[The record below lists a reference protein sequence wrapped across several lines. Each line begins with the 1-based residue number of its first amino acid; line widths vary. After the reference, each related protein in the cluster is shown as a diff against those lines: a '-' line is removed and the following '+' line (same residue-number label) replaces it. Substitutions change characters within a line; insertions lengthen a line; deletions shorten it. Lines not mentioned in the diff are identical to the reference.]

1 MRQAMTKHNTD
12 QNAVI
17 ITHHNGVTSCTL
29 NRPDKLNALNAD
41 MVEGLLQAMKEAA
54 AKDSQLVV
62 FQGAGRAFCAGFD
75 LSDLAD
81 MSDAD
86 LLLRFVRIE
95 TLLQAIYTARMPTL
109 ALVHGRCFGAGADI
123 VASCSQRIASPDS
136 SFRMPGL
143 QFGIVLGTR
152 RLAALIGGDAAR
164 VMLQTSRIFDAETAH
179 SCGFLTAIT
188 AQDDWNQNITQATT
202 DAGVLTS
209 PSRHALMQQT
219 RDDRYLDADMAALV
233 RSASQPGLGARIA
246 AYVAALKKTSTS

>member
-1 MRQAMTKHNTD
+1 MTKHNTE

-17 ITHHNGVTSCTL
+17 IAHHNGVTTCTL

-41 MVEGLLQAMKEAA
+41 MVEGLLQTMREAT

-75 LSDLAD
+75 LSDLTD

-86 LLLRFVRIE
+86 LLFRFVRIE
-95 TLLQAIYTARMPTL
+95 TLLQAIYTAPMPTL

-152 RLAALIGGDAAR
+152 RLAALIGFDAAR
-164 VMLQTSRIFDAETAH
+164 NMLQTSRVFDAETAH
-179 SCGFLTAIT
+179 SCGFLTAI
-188 AQDDWNQNITQATT
+188 AARDDWDQNIAKATT
-202 DAGVLTS
+202 DAAVLTN

-219 RDDRYLDADMAALV
+219 RDDRYLDADLTSAAI
-233 RSASQPGLGARIA
+233 SASKYLSSRVCCISA
-246 AYVAALKKTSTS
+246 

>member
-1 MRQAMTKHNTD
+1 MSKHNTE

-17 ITHHNGVTSCTL
+17 IAHHNGVTTCTL

-41 MVEGLLQAMKEAA
+41 MVEGLLQTMREAT

-75 LSDLAD
+75 LSDLTD

-86 LLLRFVRIE
+86 LLFRFVRIE
-95 TLLQAIYTARMPTL
+95 TLLQAIYTAPMPTL

-152 RLAALIGGDAAR
+152 RLTALIGVDAAR
-164 VMLQTSRIFDAETAH
+164 NMLQTSRVFDAETAH
-179 SCGFLTAIT
+179 SCGFLTAI
-188 AQDDWNQNITQATT
+188 AARDDWDQNIAKATT
-202 DAGVLTS
+202 DAAALTN

>member
-1 MRQAMTKHNTD
+1 MTKHNTE

-17 ITHHNGVTSCTL
+17 IAHHNGVTTCTL

-41 MVEGLLQAMKEAA
+41 MVEGLLQTMREAT

-75 LSDLAD
+75 LSDLTD

-86 LLLRFVRIE
+86 LLFRFVRIE
-95 TLLQAIYTARMPTL
+95 TLLQAIYTAPMPTL
-109 ALVHGRCFGAGADI
+109 VLVHGRCFGAGADI

-152 RLAALIGGDAAR
+152 RLAALIGVDAAR
-164 VMLQTSRIFDAETAH
+164 NMLQTSHVFDAETAH
-179 SCGFLTAIT
+179 SCGFLTAI
-188 AQDDWNQNITQATT
+188 AARDDWDQNIAKATT
-202 DAGVLTS
+202 DAAVLTN

-233 RSASQPGLGARIA
+233 RSASQPGLGTRIA

>member
-1 MRQAMTKHNTD
+1 MTKHNTE

-17 ITHHNGVTSCTL
+17 IAHHNGVTTCTL

-41 MVEGLLQAMKEAA
+41 MVEGLLQTMREAT

-75 LSDLAD
+75 LSDLTD

-95 TLLQAIYTARMPTL
+95 TLLQAIYTAPMPTL

-152 RLAALIGGDAAR
+152 RLAALIGVDAAR
-164 VMLQTSRIFDAETAH
+164 NMLQTSRVFDAETAY
-179 SCGFLTAIT
+179 SCGFLTAI
-188 AQDDWNQNITQATT
+188 AARDDWDQNIAKATT
-202 DAGVLTS
+202 DAAALTN

-246 AYVAALKKTSTS
+246 AYVASLKKTSTS

>member
-1 MRQAMTKHNTD
+1 MTKQNTD

-17 ITHHNGVTSCTL
+17 ITHHNGVTTCTL

-41 MVEGLLQAMKEAA
+41 MVEGLLQAMEDAA

-86 LLLRFVRIE
+86 LLFRFVRIE

-123 VASCSQRIASPDS
+123 VASCSQRIASADS

-164 VMLQTSRIFDAETAH
+164 DILQTSRFLMLIAPT
-179 SCGFLTAIT
+179 SCGFLTAI
-188 AQDDWNQNITQATT
+188 
-202 DAGVLTS
+202 S
-209 PSRHALMQQT
+209 ST
-219 RDDRYLDADMAALV
+219 R
-233 RSASQPGLGARIA
+233 
-246 AYVAALKKTSTS
+246 

>member
-1 MRQAMTKHNTD
+1 MTKHKTD

-41 MVEGLLQAMKEAA
+41 MVEGLLQAMKEAT

-86 LLLRFVRIE
+86 LLFRFVRIE

-123 VASCSQRIASPDS
+123 VASCSQRIASADS

-152 RLAALIGGDAAR
+152 RLAALIGGDAKKSLAPAISKPASAANGHRKSEDKGQAEVAGGVKAR
-164 VMLQTSRIFDAETAH
+164 R
-179 SCGFLTAIT
+179 
-188 AQDDWNQNITQATT
+188 
-202 DAGVLTS
+202 
-209 PSRHALMQQT
+209 
-219 RDDRYLDADMAALV
+219 AAPPPPPK
-233 RSASQPGLGARIA
+233 A
-246 AYVAALKKTSTS
+246 

>member
-1 MRQAMTKHNTD
+1 MTKQNTD
-12 QNAVI
+12 RNAVI
-17 ITHHNGVTSCTL
+17 ITHHNSVTTCTL

-41 MVEGLLQAMKEAA
+41 MVEGLLQAMHEAT

-75 LSDLAD
+75 LSDHAD

-86 LLLRFVRIE
+86 LLFRFVRIE

-109 ALVHGRCFGAGADI
+109 ALIHGQCFGAGADI

-136 SFRMPGL
+136 SFCMPGL

-152 RLAALIGGDAAR
+152 RLAALIGGDTAR
-164 VMLQTSRIFDAETAH
+164 DMLQTSRIFDAETAH

-188 AQDDWNQNITQATT
+188 ARDDWDQNITKAIT
-202 DAGVLTS
+202 DAGVLAS
-209 PSRHALMQQT
+209 QSRHALMQQT
-219 RDDRYLDADMAALV
+219 HNDQYLDADMAALV
-233 RSASQPGLGARIA
+233 RSASQPGLGARIR

>member
-1 MRQAMTKHNTD
+1 MTKHNTE

-17 ITHHNGVTSCTL
+17 IAHHNGVTTCTL

-41 MVEGLLQAMKEAA
+41 MVEGLLQTMREAT

-75 LSDLAD
+75 LSDLTD

-86 LLLRFVRIE
+86 LLFRFVRIE
-95 TLLQAIYTARMPTL
+95 TLLQAIYTAPMPTL

-152 RLAALIGGDAAR
+152 RLAALIGVDAAR
-164 VMLQTSRIFDAETAH
+164 NMLQTSRVFNAETAH
-179 SCGFLTAIT
+179 SCGFLTAI
-188 AQDDWNQNITQATT
+188 AARDDWDQNIAKATT
-202 DAGVLTS
+202 DAAVLTNQ
-209 PSRHALMQQT
+209 SRHALMQQT

-233 RSASQPGLGARIA
+233 RSASQPGLGTRIA

>member
-1 MRQAMTKHNTD
+1 MTKHNTE

-17 ITHHNGVTSCTL
+17 IAHHNGITTCTL

-41 MVEGLLQAMKEAA
+41 MVEGLLQTMREAT
-54 AKDSQLVV
+54 AKDSQLVL
-62 FQGAGRAFCAGFD
+62 FQGAGRSFCAGFD
-75 LSDLAD
+75 LSDLTD

-95 TLLQAIYTARMPTL
+95 TLLQAIYTAPMPTL

-152 RLAALIGGDAAR
+152 RLAALIGVDAAR
-164 VMLQTSRIFDAETAH
+164 NMLQTSRVFDAETAH
-179 SCGFLTAIT
+179 SCGFLTAI
-188 AQDDWNQNITQATT
+188 AARDDWDQNIAKATT
-202 DAGVLTS
+202 DAAVLTN

-233 RSASQPGLGARIA
+233 RSASQPGLGTRIA

>member
-1 MRQAMTKHNTD
+1 MTKHNTE

-17 ITHHNGVTSCTL
+17 IAHHNGVTTCTL

-41 MVEGLLQAMKEAA
+41 MVEGLVQTMREAT

-75 LSDLAD
+75 LSDLTD

-95 TLLQAIYTARMPTL
+95 TLLQAIYTAPMPTL

-152 RLAALIGGDAAR
+152 RLTALIGVEAVR
-164 VMLQTSRIFDAETAH
+164 NILQTSRVFDAETAH
-179 SCGFLTAIT
+179 SCGFLTAI
-188 AQDDWNQNITQATT
+188 AARDDWDQNIAKATT
-202 DAGVLTS
+202 DAAVLTN

-246 AYVAALKKTSTS
+246 AYVASLKKTSTS

>member
-1 MRQAMTKHNTD
+1 
-12 QNAVI
+12 
-17 ITHHNGVTSCTL
+17 
-29 NRPDKLNALNAD
+29 
-41 MVEGLLQAMKEAA
+41 
-54 AKDSQLVV
+54 
-62 FQGAGRAFCAGFD
+62 
-75 LSDLAD
+75 

-95 TLLQAIYTARMPTL
+95 TLLQAIYTAPMPTL

-152 RLAALIGGDAAR
+152 RLAALIGVDAAR
-164 VMLQTSRIFDAETAH
+164 NMLQTSRVFDAETAH
-179 SCGFLTAIT
+179 SCGFLTAI
-188 AQDDWNQNITQATT
+188 AARDDWDQNIAKATT
-202 DAGVLTS
+202 DAAVLTN

-233 RSASQPGLGARIA
+233 RSASQPGLGTRIA

>member
-1 MRQAMTKHNTD
+1 MTKHNTD
-12 QNAVI
+12 QNALI

-29 NRPDKLNALNAD
+29 NRPEKLNALNAD
-41 MVEGLLQAMKEAA
+41 MVEGLLQAMKEAV

-62 FQGAGRAFCAGFD
+62 FRGAGRAFCAGFD

-86 LLLRFVRIE
+86 LLFRFVRIE

-123 VASCSQRIASPDS
+123 VASCSQRIASADS

-164 VMLQTSRIFDAETAH
+164 DILQNSRIFDAETAH
-179 SCGFLTAIT
+179 S
-188 AQDDWNQNITQATT
+188 
-202 DAGVLTS
+202 
-209 PSRHALMQQT
+209 
-219 RDDRYLDADMAALV
+219 
-233 RSASQPGLGARIA
+233 
-246 AYVAALKKTSTS
+246 

>member
-1 MRQAMTKHNTD
+1 
-12 QNAVI
+12 
-17 ITHHNGVTSCTL
+17 
-29 NRPDKLNALNAD
+29 
-41 MVEGLLQAMKEAA
+41 
-54 AKDSQLVV
+54 
-62 FQGAGRAFCAGFD
+62 
-75 LSDLAD
+75 

-95 TLLQAIYTARMPTL
+95 TLLQAMYTARMPTL
-109 ALVHGRCFGAGADI
+109 ALVHGWCFGAGADI
-123 VASCSQRIASPDS
+123 VASCSQRIASPES

-164 VMLQTSRIFDAETAH
+164 NMLQTSRVVDAKAAPG
-179 SCGFLTAIT
+179 CGLLTAIT
-188 AQDDWNQNITQATT
+188 AQDDWNQNIIRATR
-202 DAGVLTS
+202 DAGALTS

-219 RDDRYLDADMAALV
+219 RDDQFLEADMAALV

>member
-1 MRQAMTKHNTD
+1 MTKHNTE

-17 ITHHNGVTSCTL
+17 IAHHNGVTTCTL

-41 MVEGLLQAMKEAA
+41 MVEGLVQTMREAT

-62 FQGAGRAFCAGFD
+62 FKGAGRAFCAGFD
-75 LSDLAD
+75 LSDLTD

-95 TLLQAIYTARMPTL
+95 TLLQAIYTAPMPTL

-152 RLAALIGGDAAR
+152 RLTALIGVEAVR
-164 VMLQTSRIFDAETAH
+164 NILQTSRVFDAETAH
-179 SCGFLTAIT
+179 SCGFLTAI
-188 AQDDWNQNITQATT
+188 AARDDWDQNIAKATT
-202 DAGVLTS
+202 DAAVLTN

-246 AYVAALKKTSTS
+246 AYVASLKKTSTS

>member
-1 MRQAMTKHNTD
+1 MSKHNTE

-17 ITHHNGVTSCTL
+17 IAHHNGVTTCTL

-41 MVEGLLQAMKEAA
+41 MVEGLLQTMREAT

-75 LSDLAD
+75 LSDLTD

-95 TLLQAIYTARMPTL
+95 TLLQAIYTAPMPTL

-136 SFRMPGL
+136 SLRMPGL

-152 RLAALIGGDAAR
+152 RLAALIGVDAAR
-164 VMLQTSRIFDAETAH
+164 NMLQTSRVFDAETAH
-179 SCGFLTAIT
+179 SCGFLTAI
-188 AQDDWNQNITQATT
+188 AKLDDWDNEISKAASNA
-202 DAGVLTS
+202 AVLTDQS
-209 PSRHALMQQT
+209 CHALMQQT
-219 RDDRYLDADMAALV
+219 RDDRYLDGDMAALV
-233 RSASQPGLGARIA
+233 RSASQPGLGTRIA

>member
-1 MRQAMTKHNTD
+1 MTKHNTE
-12 QNAVI
+12 QNAVFI
-17 ITHHNGVTSCTL
+17 AHHNGVTTCTL

-41 MVEGLLQAMKEAA
+41 MVEGLLQTMREAT

-62 FQGAGRAFCAGFD
+62 FKGAGRAFCAGFD
-75 LSDLAD
+75 LSDLTD

-95 TLLQAIYTARMPTL
+95 TLLQAIYTAPMPTL

-152 RLAALIGGDAAR
+152 RLAALIGVDAAR
-164 VMLQTSRIFDAETAH
+164 NMLQTSRVFNAETAH
-179 SCGFLTAIT
+179 SCGFLTAI
-188 AQDDWNQNITQATT
+188 AARDDWGQTIAKATS
-202 DAGVLTS
+202 DAAVLTN